1 MRFTIVRPQLMR
13 TLSCLLTLLLVVTL
27 AGCGGSNT
35 TPTNIGLFGNWNV
48 VMYAQGSGTATYV
61 FGLAL
66 SQEGTNYSGGSIVY
80 NGSVAAP
87 SNMCINPNTLRATAT
102 TSGSN
107 FNMTITDSTTNT
119 VISVTGTLASQ
130 TGQLSGTYTNQAS
143 TGCTAS
149 QGTVV
154 MSPQ

>member
-1 MRFTIVRPQLMR
+1 MR
-13 TLSCLLTLLLVVTL
+13 TSSCLLALVLVVTL
-27 AGCGGSNT
+27 AGCGGSNN

-48 VMYAQGSGTATYV
+48 VMYPTGSSTASYV

-66 SQEGTNYSGGSIVY
+66 SQEGSNYSGGSIVY
-80 NGSVAAP
+80 NGSVPAP
-87 SNMCINPNTLRATAT
+87 TNMCIDPNTLRATAT

-107 FNMTITDSTTNT
+107 FDMTITDATTNT

-130 TGQLSGTYTNQAS
+130 TGQLSGTYSNGAS
-143 TGCTAS
+143 TACTAS

>member
-1 MRFTIVRPQLMR
+1 MRI
-13 TLSCLLTLLLVVTL
+13 LSCLLSVLLVVTL

-48 VMYAQGSGTATYV
+48 VMYPTGNGTPSYV
-61 FGLAL
+61 FGLSL

-80 NGSVAAP
+80 NGSVPAP
-87 SNMCINPNTLRATAT
+87 SNMCIDPSTLRATAT

-107 FNMTITDSTTNT
+107 FNMTVTDATTNT

-130 TGQLSGTYTNQAS
+130 TGQLSGTYNNGAS
-143 TGCTAS
+143 TACTAS
-149 QGTVV
+149 AGTVV

>member
-1 MRFTIVRPQLMR
+1 MY
-13 TLSCLLTLLLVVTL
+13 
-27 AGCGGSNT
+27 
-35 TPTNIGLFGNWNV
+35 PTGNANPV
-48 VMYAQGSGTATYV
+48 YV
-61 FGLAL
+61 FGLSL
-66 SQEGTNYSGGSIVY
+66 SQEGSNYSGGSIAY
-80 NGSVAAP
+80 NGGVPAP

-107 FNMTITDSTTNT
+107 FSMTVTDSTTST

-130 TGQLSGTYTNQAS
+130 TGQLSATYTNQAS
-143 TGCTAS
+143 EGCTAS

>member
-1 MRFTIVRPQLMR
+1 MR
-13 TLSCLLTLLLVVTL
+13 TLSCLLALTVIATL

-35 TPTNIGLFGNWNV
+35 TPTNVGLLGNWNV
-48 VMYAQGSGTATYV
+48 TMYPSGNANPVYV
-61 FGLAL
+61 FGLSL
-66 SQEGTNYSGGSIVY
+66 SQEGSNYSGGSITY
-80 NGSVAAP
+80 NGGVAAP
-87 SNMCINPNTLRATAT
+87 SNMCINANTLRATAT

-107 FNMTITDSTTNT
+107 FSMTVTDSTSNT

-130 TGQLSGTYTNQAS
+130 TGQLSGNYTNQAS
-143 TGCTAS
+143 TGCPAS